1 MDLPTEGN
9 HLVSNSDSAT
19 ALDNLSTLDPEDS
32 VLGYAGGPRPRR
44 HDDEDDG
51 SDMVEEDDLEST
63 TSAPVSGHVKKQNK
77 AEEEKELPP
86 HACA

>member
-44 HDDEDDG
+44 HDEDDG